1 MSDYSSP
8 YERRKR
14 PLVINAEMPDA
25 KRMGLRMAA
34 RDMSGNITSGTING
48 GLYRGKTTEMAPSG
62 RNNLKVKPSALFNYS
77 KPRIPTQPTVAQRGP
92 DAAPRQGALV
102 VPENALGRQVALR
115 APEPQGSLTPRSDSV
130 RGSSAAADMVVP
142 GVGPMMIGAAMAA
155 GAASGAEQRAASLNG
170 VTPGSMPDGSTLGV
184 RPDGS
189 RSITGNYGSGT
200 SRFDAAPTSATAG
213 IFNEDGSKYVSER
226 QRFADTLA
234 GVKAGVNRVAARSS
248 LNNGM
253 AVANNEPDAQRR
265 IPAASQPVAKILD
278 GKPAAVPASDA
289 GPTNPANAPDHSTID
304 AALAGVAADKA
315 YRGRNT
321 LLEGMPAP
329 SSPSN
334 GVEQPARGSEEERA
348 MMERTSLAMRS
359 IPITPTENAR
369 IGYGAL
375 GRPGVNRSSPLR
387 IANAGGMD
395 GLTSGMMER
404 TKGVP
409 AADSDVE
416 RRRRMLNAS
425 L

>member
-1 MSDYSSP
+1 MSDFSTLFA
-8 YERRKR
+8 RRKR
-14 PLVINAEMPDA
+14 PLVINADLPDV
-25 KRMGLRMAA
+25 KRMGMRTVE
-34 RDMSGNITSGTING
+34 RGINGDIQRGTING

-62 RNNLKVKPSALFNYS
+62 RNNLKVEPSAFFNFS

-92 DAAPRQGALV
+92 DAAPRPGALV

-170 VTPGSMPDGSTLGV
+170 GTTGSMPDGSTLVV

-189 RSITGNYGSGT
+189 RSITGIYGSGT
-200 SRFDAAPTSATAG
+200 SRFDAAPAAATAG
-213 IFNEDGSKYVSER
+213 IYNEDGSKFVSER

-234 GVKAGVNRVAARSS
+234 GVKAGVNKRVAA
-248 LNNGM
+248 M
-253 AVANNEPDAQRR
+253 AQSAEDAQRR
-265 IPAASQPVAKILD
+265 IPAASLPVAKILD
-278 GKPAAVPASDA
+278 GKPAPAPASDA
-289 GPTNPANAPDHSTID
+289 GPTNSANAPDPSTID

-321 LLEGMPAP
+321 LLEGMPKPVP
-329 SSPSN
+329 SSPST
-334 GVEQPARGSEEERA
+334 GVEQPARGSEEERD
-348 MMERTSLAMRS
+348 MMERLSLSMRS
-359 IPITPTENAR
+359 IPLTPTENAR

-375 GRPGVNRSSPLR
+375 GRPGGNRRSPLG

-395 GLTSGMMER
+395 GLTSGMMDR
-404 TKGVP
+404 TKDVP